1 MVPAPSPNSGGALHQ
16 GHAPDGSGH
25 LLFLGFPAPIRPPVL
40 KSTLNSL
47 LVITG
52 SLLWEYPR
60 DCQSRNP
67 VFFLWRVIT
76 DWSWPIKFYSR
87 TVHLE
92 QGHLR
97 TVKRK
102 KKMEWDLFHQR
113 CSEGI
118 IDYFLPLRESR
129 AVLFCPLWAS
139 FFRSFLDSLSSL
151 VTS

>member
-1 MVPAPSPNSGGALHQ
+1 MVPAPSPNSGGAPQQ
-16 GHAPDGSGH
+16 GHVPDGSGH
-25 LLFLGFPAPIRPPVL
+25 LLFLGFPAPIHPPVL

-47 LVITG
+47 LEITG

-67 VFFLWRVIT
+67 VFFLPRVIT

-102 KKMEWDLFHQR
+102 KKWNGIYFTRDALKGSLITSYHLGNPQLS
-113 CSEGI
+113 CSALCQPHSFRP
-118 IDYFLPLRESR
+118 FLI
-129 AVLFCPLWAS
+129 LWAI
-139 FFRSFLDSLSSL
+139 L
-151 VTS
+151 